1 MEDNPRARSALDCG
15 ESAQED
21 LRKEITVGNAC
32 EGKPGIHGGRAIP
45 LSHTQGLESSLIS
58 LSTHVSTGQLKD
70 PREDGTLS
78 AKQQRRTPPPP
89 VWPFTCL
96 MH

>member
-1 MEDNPRARSALDCG
+1 MENNPRARSALDCG
-15 ESAQED
+15 ETAQED
-21 LRKEITVGNAC
+21 LRKITVGNAC

-45 LSHTQGLESSLIS
+45 LSHTQWLESSLIS
-58 LSTHVSTGQLKD
+58 LSIHVSTGQLKD

-89 VWPFTCL
+89 VWPFKCL
-96 MH
+96 IH